1 MGACVEPRYTVFV
14 VGGIASGKSTVAR
27 LLEQQGALRIDLD
40 ELSREVLAPG
50 SPCLEEVADAFG
62 SDLLDEDGNLDRALL
77 AERAFETP
85 GEARRLEAIEMP
97 YIKALLGDRLTV
109 VSCSSSL
116 PSLVAVE
123 VPLLD
128 RVEDMLPL
136 ADEVLAVTAP
146 LALRR
151 ERAAGRGL
159 SEEDFEARLANQP
172 TDEYLRSKATAVI
185 ENDGTMSDLRR
196 RVDWWLA
203 TREEAARG

>member
-62 SDLLDEDGNLDRALL
+62 SDLLDEDGSLDRALL

-85 GEARRLEAIEMP
+85 EEARRLEAIEMP